1 MAVFYDPEDP
11 SDAVLVR
18 GIPDTLWRMAVPAF
32 AFLFFGISMLM
43 RAGRPET
50 TRAEPK
56 RPPSGRP
63 FFASRPR
70 TRGAG

>member
-18 GIPDTLWRMAVPAF
+18 GIPDTLWRMVVPAF

-50 TRAEPK
+50 A
-56 RPPSGRP
+56 
-63 FFASRPR
+63 
-70 TRGAG
+70 